1 MCNLWYYGT
10 WNEAQDENLG
20 FMSVKFYPLATL
32 SSIKHS
38 ADTVK
43 DMRDPV
49 AHAQGWESWAKVL
62 QRKTKEQIKVG
73 IHRGVTKKTQEAIVV
88 HKKHLRDR

>member
-1 MCNLWYYGT
+1 MLSKGCVQLCGT

-20 FMSVKFYPLATL
+20 FMSVKFYQLATL

-43 DMRDPV
+43 DEDPV
-49 AHAQGWESWAKVL
+49 TCSGWESWAGAAENKGA
-62 QRKTKEQIKVG
+62 R
-73 IHRGVTKKTQEAIVV
+73 
-88 HKKHLRDR
+88 LR